1 MKKAR
6 VKELRGVE
14 WKIEKNL
21 VIKEEKIY
29 VPKDVE
35 LRVEIIWLHHDVP
48 AAKHR
53 GQWKTVELVMRNYWW
68 PGVMRD
74 VGRYIKEYDL
84 CQRMKNRTEEVAGKL
99 KLSEVLEELWTHLMV
114 DFIMKLPVVAGKY
127 AILVVCDR
135 LSKMTHF
142 VTTIERTSAERLAR
156 LFRDNV

>member
-1 MKKAR
+1 
-6 VKELRGVE
+6 
-14 WKIEKNL
+14 
-21 VIKEEKIY
+21 
-29 VPKDVE
+29 
-35 LRVEIIWLHHDVP
+35 
-48 AAKHR
+48 
-53 GQWKTVELVMRNYWW
+53 
-68 PGVMRD
+68 MRD
-74 VGRYIKEYDL
+74 IERYVEGCDL

-99 KLSEVLEELWTHLMV
+99 KLSEVLEELWTHLTV